1 MTTTYAYYPGCS
13 LHSTATE
20 YNDSLRKV
28 FSKLSVELQ
37 EPQGWVCCG
46 ASAAHSVDELLAT
59 ALPAHSLLAIEDLG
73 LKEVVVPC
81 AACFQR
87 FKMAAHE
94 MQQSNR
100 LEGWV
105 EEALGKKYGYS
116 VTVKHPVEIIEQK
129 VASGEAADLLVRS
142 LGDMKVA
149 CYYGCMLTRP
159 PKVMQFDECEYPE
172 TMDRL
177 ITSLGGEALDWSYK
191 TDCCGASLA
200 LNEKQVVLQLAK
212 DILQDAVESE
222 AEAIVVGCQLCQAN
236 LDMRQVQINA
246 EYTTDFNIPILF
258 FSQLAG
264 LALGLTPQEMGI
276 QKHMVNPLPLLE
288 KYNLI

>member
-46 ASAAHSVDELLAT
+46 ASAAHSADELLAT

-105 EEALGKKYGYS
+105 EEALGKKYKYS
-116 VTVKHPVEIIEQK
+116 VTVRHPV
-129 VASGEAADLLVRS
+129 
-142 LGDMKVA
+142 
-149 CYYGCMLTRP
+149 
-159 PKVMQFDECEYPE
+159 
-172 TMDRL
+172 
-177 ITSLGGEALDWSYK
+177 
-191 TDCCGASLA
+191 
-200 LNEKQVVLQLAK
+200 
-212 DILQDAVESE
+212 
-222 AEAIVVGCQLCQAN
+222 
-236 LDMRQVQINA
+236 
-246 EYTTDFNIPILF
+246 LF

-264 LALGLTPQEMGI
+264 LALGLTPQEVGI